1 MSVFKKY
8 ISNNDETA
16 RVTTT
21 PATAAA
27 APQPTTPRPQENL
40 HSSNKTSLKAPAS
53 ASAPVPVSATPQP
66 QPQSPPARQPVS
78 QTPPSSPAATM
89 SGRNVLS
96 SDVEIKGK
104 VAFTN
109 DLVVDGLIEGEIH
122 SDGSLT
128 VGENA
133 RIKAE
138 VHTRSVVVY
147 GKVHGNITVTD
158 RVELKANAEL
168 IGDIKAATIS
178 IEAGAIFV
186 GKSTVGAPSTTIA
199 ASKDDKKPQAD
210 KKSGSKPQGKD
221 SKDKDK
227 PNSKGKLAS
236 AS

>member
-8 ISNNDETA
+8 ISNNEEEAKSTSSSQSSQESAHNAKPTRPLSPNPDSA
-16 RVTTT
+16 
-21 PATAAA
+21 PA
-27 APQPTTPRPQENL
+27 QSSHNQS
-40 HSSNKTSLKAPAS
+40 SSN
-53 ASAPVPVSATPQP
+53 
-66 QPQSPPARQPVS
+66 
-78 QTPPSSPAATM
+78 SSVAATN
-89 SGRNVLS
+89 GRNVLS

-104 VAFTN
+104 VKFTN
-109 DLVVDGLIEGEIH
+109 DLVVDGLIEGEIY

-186 GKSTVGAPSTTIA
+186 GKSTVGAPSTQVT
-199 ASKDDKKPQAD
+199 ASPDEI
-210 KKSGSKPQGKD
+210 SKPD
-221 SKDKDK
+221 SSEKANNNESSNK
-227 PNSKGKLAS
+227 KGKLAA

>member
-8 ISNNDETA
+8 ISNNEEEIKPTA
-16 RVTTT
+16 PSAQASTQNPNQAKPVQ
-21 PATAAA
+21 PL
-27 APQPTTPRPQENL
+27 AP
-40 HSSNKTSLKAPAS
+40 HS
-53 ASAPVPVSATPQP
+53 ASAPAQSNQNR
-66 QPQSPPARQPVS
+66 QSPPTS
-78 QTPPSSPAATM
+78 TLAATN
-89 SGRNVLS
+89 GRNVLS

-104 VAFTN
+104 VKFTN

-186 GKSTVGAPSTTIA
+186 GKSTVGAPSIQVTAAPTEPAKPISSNNSNNNNSNKKGKFAA
-199 ASKDDKKPQAD
+199 AS
-210 KKSGSKPQGKD
+210 
-221 SKDKDK
+221 
-227 PNSKGKLAS
+227 
-236 AS
+236 